1 MILVTGATGTIG
13 SEVVRRL
20 VERGIPVRGMT
31 RDPSRLQG
39 IPAVQA
45 DFDDPESLRRATD
58 GVTAVFLLS
67 APGQHVPDHDRAMI
81 AAARENGVRKIVKL
95 SAVGSTDEGMPGNW
109 HAAGERALRESG
121 LAWTILR
128 PTGFASNT
136 FHWLRAIKAGDPIP
150 NRTGS
155 GVHAYIDPRDVA
167 AVAVEALLSADHDG
181 QLYTLTGPEL
191 LSVPDQVA
199 QLSDVLGRQLTVTDV
214 PPEVAAEQLRA
225 AGFDDAVI
233 EVATR
238 GAELI
243 RNGGTADL
251 TTDVERVLGRPAGT
265 YRAWLETNRAA
276 LT

>member
-1 MILVTGATGTIG
+1 MILVTGASGTIG
-13 SEVVRRL
+13 REVVRQL
-20 VERGIPVRGMT
+20 VERGSPVRGMT
-31 RDPSRLQG
+31 RDPARLPG
-39 IPAVQA
+39 IPAVQG
-45 DFDDPESLRRATD
+45 DFEDQESLHRATD
-58 GVTAVFLLS
+58 GATAVFLLS
-67 APGQHVPDHDRAMI
+67 APGPRVPDHDRAMI
-81 AAARENGVRKIVKL
+81 RAAVDNGVRKIVKL

-136 FHWLRAIKAGDPIP
+136 FHWLQAIKAGDPIP

-155 GVHAYIDPRDVA
+155 GVHAFVDPRDVA

-199 QLSDVLGRQLTVTDV
+199 QLSDVLGRPLTVTDV
-214 PPEVAAEQLRA
+214 PPEVAAGQLRA
-225 AGFDDAVI
+225 AGYDEAVI
-233 EVATR
+233 AVALR

-243 RNGGTADL
+243 RSGGAKVI
-251 TTDVERVLGRPAGT
+251 TTDVERVLGRPSGT
-265 YRAWLETNRAA
+265 YRAWLKTHRAA
-276 LT
+276 FD